1 MYSYKYPNYAT
12 IYEAVVNKHPIITSP
27 TRRACFG
34 DSLALFNRGAKN
46 VAHYHIILVRDDSWL
61 RNNYKNQCRMS
72 KHQLENYLRRIATIK
87 PFKYKVE
94 EGNFGDSKCFH
105 LYVDI
110 SGTKK
115 ETTFVLQC
123 IKRTYEWPYC
133 FFLEQAFHLQE
144 LPEFK
149 HDSILNLFNVVFSC
163 FIEYKNTDHCFSGNA
178 KFEKYSTIRAR
189 LPHVTYTS
197 DIYPDIGEGT
207 KFAPKIEGI
216 IYQGSYPSAPA
227 QWTNELFQELLP
239 YYVKNYKL
247 LKR

>member
-1 MYSYKYPNYAT
+1 MSSYYYPNYAT
-12 IYEAVVNKHPIITSP
+12 IYQAVVNGVSLWGSP

-34 DSLALFNRGAKN
+34 DSLGRFRTGPRNNAE
-46 VAHYHIILVRDDSWL
+46 YHIILIRDNSWL
-61 RNNYKNQCRMS
+61 DSNYKNQCRMS

-87 PFKYKVE
+87 QFKYKVE
-94 EGNFGDSKCFH
+94 EGDFNGSKCFH
-105 LYVDI
+105 LYIKI
-110 SGTKK
+110 SGTQK
-115 ETTFVLQC
+115 EATFVLQC

-163 FIEYKNTDHCFSGNA
+163 FMNYKNTDHCFSGNA

-189 LPHVTYTS
+189 LPHVAYTS
-197 DIYPDIGEGT
+197 DVYPDSGIGT
-207 KFAPKIEGI
+207 KIAPQIAGI
-216 IYQGSYPSAPA
+216 AYHGSYPSTPT